1 MKAGNVLV
9 TKAENALISKMGSA
23 YEIDGINKS
32 DAETVMKVTV
42 HIIPGRMVII
52 TFVAEQGEEI
62 AMGIEII
69 TAIDM

>member
-1 MKAGNVLV
+1 M
-9 TKAENALISKMGSA
+9 SKMGSA

-32 DAETVMKVTV
+32 DAETVMKGTV